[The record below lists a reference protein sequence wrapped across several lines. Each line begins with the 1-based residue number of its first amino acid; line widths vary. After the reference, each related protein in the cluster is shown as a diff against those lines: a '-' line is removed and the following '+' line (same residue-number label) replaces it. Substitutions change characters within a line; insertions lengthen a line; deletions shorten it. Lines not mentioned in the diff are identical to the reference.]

1 MYGILTVGGFFACK
15 QMRKKKENLF
25 LLSNALLGILYTNVY
40 NMEVLGN
47 FDTYWHIPDTIQISL
62 WILENT

>member
-1 MYGILTVGGFFACK
+1 M
-15 QMRKKKENLF
+15 LF
-25 LLSNALLGILYTNVY
+25 LLINALGILYTNVY